1 MFLYPVYGTW
11 RQRYTVKKVHTCSSE
26 TRLIYK
32 CRVTQRQLFIISQYI
47 NTMHLH
53 YDKSYLKA
61 HDSISLDAMI
71 NYMLDGIPCLCTCNF
86 TVCLSLFHV
95 LWAGDL
101 THNKPFVLVLDNRRS
116 RA

>member
-1 MFLYPVYGTW
+1 MICLNEQSYEKLLDTNYPQPIV
-11 RQRYTVKKVHTCSSE
+11 
-26 TRLIYK
+26 L
-32 CRVTQRQLFIISQYI
+32 
-47 NTMHLH
+47 N

-71 NYMLDGIPCLCTCNF
+71 NYMLDSIPYLCTCNF

-95 LWAGDL
+95 LWACGL
-101 THNKPFVLVLDNRRS
+101 NQNKPFVFVLDDRRS